1 MTHAALYGVLTPCLA
16 ALAFFQSKSP
26 FDMNTLKDKA
36 RDVNA
41 GGKLEL
47 GRRYNSDHAA
57 LVCAYTGWKK
67 TSAE

>member
-1 MTHAALYGVLTPCLA
+1 MA

-36 RDVNA
+36 RDVNE
-41 GGKLEL
+41 GGKLVL
-47 GRRYNSDHAA
+47 GARYNSDHAA

-67 TSAE
+67 